1 MCCRI
6 SWNTIRALKNLSKNI
21 FYFTALIFKGPCFNH
36 ALELVLLLDLV
47 DSPKYDIKRFHL
59 LEERVSLPLLGGREQ
74 SSLFQCFMALS
85 S

>member
-1 MCCRI
+1 MCCRL

-59 LEERVSLPLLGGREQ
+59 L
-74 SSLFQCFMALS
+74 
-85 S
+85 